1 MPDLIAQGPADDD
14 RWRRELPSPTS
25 GVEPTLGR
33 SASHWNVP
41 WDAMISRNHLRLVP
55 LPDDRMEVIGS
66 TTARN
71 PIFHH
76 GRQSGRFTLVVG
88 DHFVIGHTTF
98 TLVNR
103 PGVVESPMLDR
114 HGALSDSTELTQHY
128 YDPVALRRRHFQDAA
143 SRINMLGRLPD
154 LIVGSSSDQEL
165 FVRVTNVMLQA
176 TPSASAV
183 AIIQCDASGAV
194 TLLHYDSRTGD
205 AGDPSISA
213 TLVRDAIGKRE
224 SVLNVWSNKR
234 SANPI
239 ANQAGPDFTADE
251 SVDWA
256 FCVPLGGGG
265 FSSGSSGLPR
275 ERMLNSQTLPKSES
289 LLNSESLSN
298 QGWAIYVSGKL
309 HGGQTTDVLQDRAAD
324 DLQDDVKFTELVGTT
339 VANLRHSRR
348 LQRRQAQMR
357 HFFAPVVLEALADQE
372 LDAVLKPR
380 EANLSVLFC
389 DLRGFS
395 KASEESAD
403 DLLGLLARVSDA
415 LGVMTHHIMEGQG
428 VVGDFHGDAAMGFWG
443 WPLEQPDA
451 ALRAVQAASKI
462 RSVFRARGDTLG
474 FRCGIGIASGRAVAG
489 QIGTVDQVK
498 VTAFGPVVNLAS
510 RLEGLTKTM
519 GAEVILDQATSDA
532 IAGSAFQT
540 RSLGRVKPTGF
551 NNDFEVSE
559 LIQNEEGS

>member
-1 MPDLIAQGPADDD
+1 
-14 RWRRELPSPTS
+14 
-25 GVEPTLGR
+25 
-33 SASHWNVP
+33 
-41 WDAMISRNHLRLVP
+41 
-55 LPDDRMEVIGS
+55 
-66 TTARN
+66 
-71 PIFHH
+71 
-76 GRQSGRFTLVVG
+76 
-88 DHFVIGHTTF
+88 
-98 TLVNR
+98 
-103 PGVVESPMLDR
+103 
-114 HGALSDSTELTQHY
+114 
-128 YDPVALRRRHFQDAA
+128 
-143 SRINMLGRLPD
+143 
-154 LIVGSSSDQEL
+154 
-165 FVRVTNVMLQA
+165 
-176 TPSASAV
+176 
-183 AIIQCDASGAV
+183 
-194 TLLHYDSRTGD
+194 
-205 AGDPSISA
+205 
-213 TLVRDAIGKRE
+213 
-224 SVLNVWSNKR
+224 
-234 SANPI
+234 
-239 ANQAGPDFTADE
+239 
-251 SVDWA
+251 
-256 FCVPLGGGG
+256 
-265 FSSGSSGLPR
+265 
-275 ERMLNSQTLPKSES
+275 
-289 LLNSESLSN
+289 LSN
-298 QGWAIYVSGKL
+298 QGWAIYVSGNL
-309 HGGQTTDVLQDRAAD
+309 HSGQTTDSLHDRAAD

-372 LDAVLKPR
+372 LDNVLKPR

-451 ALRAVQAASKI
+451 AIRAVQAASKI
-462 RSVFRARGDTLG
+462 RDVFRAQGDTLG

-519 GAEVILDQATSDA
+519 GAEVILDQATRDA

-551 NNDFEVSE
+551 KNQFEVSE
-559 LIQNEEGS
+559 LIPDE